1 MVKLS
6 NFAILELNAMPHDHS
21 SSSHDH
27 HHHGHS
33 HAPHNH
39 QEGGDHTRDADHGG
53 HHHHHLPD
61 SNRAF
66 AIGVTLNIS
75 FVLVELGFGWWTN
88 SLALLADA
96 GHNFGDVIGLLLAW
110 GATRLALKAPSARFT
125 YGLGSSTILAALA
138 NATLLLV
145 ATGAIVWE
153 AAQRLYSAS
162 HAEPVGA
169 VVVIAVAL
177 AGVVVN
183 GATAMLF
190 MRGREH
196 DLNLKGAYL
205 HTAADAAV
213 SLGVAVAGGIILL
226 TNWMWLDPV
235 ISIVIA
241 LVIVWS
247 TWYLLRESLQ
257 LALQAVPRGIDVD
270 AVKRHLS
277 ALPGVDEVH
286 DLHIWAISTTQSAL
300 TVHLVMPQGHPGDEF
315 FATLADELESR
326 FRIGHPTVQ
335 IETGS
340 ANAPCRLAPSHVL

>member
-1 MVKLS
+1 
-6 NFAILELNAMPHDHS
+6 MPHDHS
-21 SSSHDH
+21 SPTHDH
-27 HHHGHS
+27 HDHQHGDD
-33 HAPHNH
+33 HAN
-39 QEGGDHTRDADHGG
+39 DADHGG
-53 HHHHHLPD
+53 QHHHHLPD

-66 AIGVTLNIS
+66 AIGVLLNIT

-125 YGLGSSTILAALA
+125 YGLGSTTILAALA

-145 ATGAIVWE
+145 ATGAIMLE

-162 HAEPVGA
+162 HAEPVNA
-169 VVVIAVAL
+169 AIVIAVAL

-205 HTAADAAV
+205 HMAADAAV
-213 SLGVAVAGGIILL
+213 SLGVAIAAGVILV
-226 TNWMWLDPV
+226 TNWMWLDPAM
-235 ISIVIA
+235 SIVIA

-247 TWYLLRESLQ
+247 TWFLLRESLQ
-257 LALQAVPRGIDVD
+257 MALQAVPRGIDPE
-270 AVKRHLS
+270 AVKSHLGS
-277 ALPGVDEVH
+277 LPGVDEVH

-300 TVHLVMPQGHPGDEF
+300 TVHLVMPQGHPGDTF
-315 FATLADELESR
+315 FADLADQLQSR
-326 FRIGHPTVQ
+326 FRIGHPTIQ
-335 IETGS
+335 IETGLPIV
-340 ANAPCRLAPSHVL
+340 PCRFAPSHVL

>member
-1 MVKLS
+1 
-6 NFAILELNAMPHDHS
+6 MPHDHS
-21 SSSHDH
+21 TSEQNRHP
-27 HHHGHS
+27 
-33 HAPHNH
+33 PHVQGQKH
-39 QEGGDHTRDADHGG
+39 EHEHDADHGG
-53 HHHHHLPD
+53 HHHHHVPN

-66 AIGVTLNIS
+66 ALGVSLNIG
-75 FVLVELGFGWWTN
+75 FVLIELGFGWWTN

-125 YGLGSSTILAALA
+125 YGLGSSTILAALS
-138 NATLLLV
+138 NAALLLV

-153 AAQRLYSAS
+153 AAQRLHGAG
-162 HAEPVGA
+162 HAEPVA
-169 VVVIAVAL
+169 ASIVIAVAL
-177 AGVVVN
+177 AGVAVN

-205 HTAADAAV
+205 HMAADAAV
-213 SLGVAVAGGIILL
+213 SLGVAIAGGLILV
-226 TNWMWLDPV
+226 TNWMWLDPL

-247 TWYLLRESLQ
+247 TWFLLRESLR

-270 AVKRHLS
+270 IVKNYLAS
-277 ALPGVDEVH
+277 LPGVSEVH
-286 DLHIWAISTTQSAL
+286 DLHIWAMSTTQSAL
-300 TVHLVMPQGHPGDEF
+300 TVHLVMTDGHPGDDF
-315 FATLADELESR
+315 FATLADELEAR

-340 ANAPCRLAPSHVL
+340 AAQPCRLAPSHVL

>member
-1 MVKLS
+1 
-6 NFAILELNAMPHDHS
+6 MPHDHA
-21 SSSHDH
+21 SHDH
-27 HHHGHS
+27 HHHHT
-33 HAPHNH
+33 
-39 QEGGDHTRDADHGG
+39 GDHQHDADHGG
-53 HHHHHLPD
+53 NHHHHVPD

-66 AIGVTLNIS
+66 AIGVSLNIG
-75 FVLVELGFGWWTN
+75 FVLIELGFGWWTN

-110 GATRLALKAPSARFT
+110 GAARLALKAPSAHFT
-125 YGLGSSTILAALA
+125 YGLGSSTILAALS
-138 NATLLLV
+138 NAVLLLV

-153 AAQRLYSAS
+153 AAQRLYGAT
-162 HAEPVGA
+162 HAEPVTA
-169 VVVIAVAL
+169 SIVIAVAL

-196 DLNLKGAYL
+196 DLNRKGAYL
-205 HTAADAAV
+205 HMAADAAV
-213 SLGVAVAGGIILL
+213 SLGVAIAGGLILL

-247 TWYLLRESLQ
+247 TWFLLRESLR
-257 LALQAVPRGIDVD
+257 LALQAAPRGIDVD
-270 AVKRHLS
+270 AVKKYLT
-277 ALPGVDEVH
+277 ALPGVNEVH
-286 DLHIWAISTTQSAL
+286 DLHIWGISTTQSAL
-300 TVHLVMPQGHPGDEF
+300 TVHLVMTGGHPGDEF
-315 FATLADELESR
+315 FANLADELQSR

-340 ANAPCRLAPSHVL
+340 AAVACRLAPSNVL

>member
-1 MVKLS
+1 
-6 NFAILELNAMPHDHS
+6 MPHDHPTPDNNHHPAHA
-21 SSSHDH
+21 HDH
-27 HHHGHS
+27 DHDHDHGH
-33 HAPHNH
+33 
-39 QEGGDHTRDADHGG
+39 DTDHGG
-53 HHHHHLPD
+53 HHQHAVPD

-66 AIGVTLNIS
+66 AIGVSLNIS
-75 FVLVELGFGWWTN
+75 FVLIELGFGWWTN

-125 YGLGSSTILAALA
+125 YGLGSSTILAALT
-138 NATLLLV
+138 NAVLLLV

-153 AAQRLYSAS
+153 AAQRLYSG
-162 HAEPVGA
+162 HAEPVTA
-169 VVVIAVAL
+169 SIVIAVAL

-183 GATAMLF
+183 GATALLF

-196 DLNLKGAYL
+196 DLNRKGAYL
-205 HTAADAAV
+205 HMAADAAV
-213 SLGVAVAGGIILL
+213 SLGVAIAGGLILV
-226 TNWMWLDPV
+226 TNWVWLDPL

-247 TWYLLRESLQ
+247 TWFLLRESLR
-257 LALQAVPRGIDVD
+257 LALQAVPRGIDVEV
-270 AVKRHLS
+270 VKNYLAS
-277 ALPGVDEVH
+277 LPGVSEVH

-300 TVHLVMPQGHPGDEF
+300 TVHLVMTQGHPGDDF

-340 ANAPCRLAPSHVL
+340 AAVPCRLAPDHVL

>member
-1 MVKLS
+1 
-6 NFAILELNAMPHDHS
+6 MPHDHATS
-21 SSSHDH
+21 DHDH
-27 HHHGHS
+27 HSHHDKHGHK
-33 HAPHNH
+33 H
-39 QEGGDHTRDADHGG
+39 DANHGG
-53 HHHHHLPD
+53 HHHHHVPD

-66 AIGVTLNIS
+66 AIGVSLNIG

-125 YGLGSSTILAALA
+125 YGLGSSTILAALT
-138 NATLLLV
+138 NAVLLLV

-153 AAQRLYSAS
+153 ATQRIFNAA
-162 HAEPVGA
+162 HAEPVSA
-169 VVVIAVAL
+169 SVVIAVAL

-190 MRGREH
+190 MRGREQ

-205 HTAADAAV
+205 HMAADAAV
-213 SLGVAVAGGIILL
+213 SLGVAIAGGLILL
-226 TNWMWLDPV
+226 TNWMWLDPL
-235 ISIVIA
+235 ISIAIA
-241 LVIVWS
+241 AVIVWS
-247 TWYLLRESLQ
+247 TWFLLRESLR
-257 LALQAVPRGIDVD
+257 LALQAVPVGIDVD
-270 AVKRHLS
+270 SVSSYLAS
-277 ALPGVDEVH
+277 LPGVSEVH

-300 TVHLVMPQGHPGDEF
+300 TVHLVMTKGHPGDDF

-340 ANAPCRLAPSHVL
+340 AAAPCRLAPSHVL